1 MLNRAA
7 ASLKRKDKMLR
18 RIINQVGPCT
28 IKPRR
33 RYFVSLCDAIVSQ
46 QLSTKAASTISK
58 RFRALFNRSTP
69 TPEGV
74 LQSTTELLRSVGL
87 SGQKAKYIHDLAT
100 KFSDGTI
107 PTKKLARL
115 SDEEVIETLTQVKGI
130 GVWTVQMFL
139 IFVLNRP
146 DVWPV
151 DDLGVRKAVQIQF
164 QLSELPHA
172 DKMNELAEP
181 WRPHRTVA
189 AWYLWRS
196 LDNAPLNNK

>member
-1 MLNRAA
+1 MLNRS
-7 ASLKRKDKMLR
+7 ASALKRRDKVLR

-46 QLSTKAASTISK
+46 QLSTKAANTISK
-58 RFRALFNRSTP
+58 RFRKLFHRATP
-69 TPEGV
+69 TPKGV
-74 LQSTTELLRSVGL
+74 LATSIGQLRGVGL
-87 SGQKAKYIHDLAT
+87 SGQKSKYVHDLAT

-107 PTKKLARL
+107 PTKKLAAL
-115 SDEEVIETLTQVKGI
+115 SDEEVIEILTQVKGI
-130 GVWTVQMFL
+130 GVWTVHMFL

-146 DVWPV
+146 DVWPI
-151 DDLGVRKAVQIQF
+151 DDLGVRKAVQLQF
-164 QLSELPHA
+164 NLNELPHA
-172 DKMNELAEP
+172 NKLHELAEP

-196 LDNAPLNNK
+196 LDNAPLDE